1 MSDVR
6 LEAVAD
12 ALVDL
17 QASAETHVAQATSLV
32 NEAERAE
39 RSLTQLGRTHQVRLY
54 ELVERTDA
62 LRHSIEAQRSALEAL
77 RATIDALRR
86 SRG

>member
-1 MSDVR
+1 MFEVR

-17 QASAETHVAQATSLV
+17 HASAESHVAQAMSLV

-39 RSLTQLGRTHQVRLY
+39 RSSTQVGRTHQARLY

-62 LRHSIEAQRSALEAL
+62 LRQSIEAQRSALTAL
-77 RATIDALRR
+77 RATIHALRR